1 MLYLVHA
8 GVGDVVL
15 LRLQDN
21 GGVTATLAPMGVERG
36 DAHGGTPGC
45 WLRALHLNNTYL
57 EWWGD
62 GMALLGHPAA
72 LGTEGL
78 WVPGTLPW
86 GGHPWLGGV
95 HGRLPPGWEV
105 LLAGDA
111 SRWCEGVQGCP
122 WRFLGERR
130 APPQP
135 LTGTPGQQPDP

>member
-1 MLYLVHA
+1 MLYLMYT

-21 GGVTATLAPMGVERG
+21 RVVTLAPMGGGMG
-36 DAHGGTPGC
+36 DAHDGTPGR
-45 WLRALHLNNTYL
+45 WLRAPHPNNTYL

-72 LGTEGL
+72 LGREGL
-78 WVPGTLPW
+78 WVPVSPPW
-86 GGHPWLGGV
+86 GGHPWVGGI
-95 HGRLPPGWEV
+95 HGCSPRGWEV

-111 SRWCEGVQGCP
+111 SRWCEGVQRGP

-135 LTGTPGQQPDP
+135 LSGLPGQQPYP